1 MSTGASSIS
10 GRRFALLIATS
21 DYNDAALRQLR
32 APGRDASEL
41 SDVLRNPMIG
51 MFDVQT
57 LINAP
62 SGELQEKIAEFCADR
77 DPDDHLLIYLS
88 CHGLLDDSG
97 RLYYAAKNTRR
108 QREAATA
115 VAASWLNE
123 RLDDCRARRQIVV
136 LDCCHSGAFARS
148 AKGDSDLALEQ
159 RFRPHGRGRVVLTAS
174 RSTEYSFEGGHVAG
188 EGVRSVFTNAI
199 VDGLRTGDADRD
211 KDGLITVAD
220 LYQHVYDKVR
230 LAEPRQSPELW
241 LYAAEGDLLV
251 AHSVRGAV
259 IEPLLLPED
268 LRVTLESPR
277 FRVRETG
284 VAELAELL
292 DTAEPGLALTAR
304 QTLEQ
309 IASEDLPRVAEVA
322 RAALGAPPG
331 TAADQVSRELAERGR
346 KEEQARQE
354 ALEKARRQAK
364 EKARRE
370 ARAKAKRE
378 AEEKAR
384 REALEKAAREAEEK
398 ARRGAERQAALDE
411 DSQANAD
418 AAGPAVTWASS
429 KIALAGWRARRGLL
443 LLIIVPTL
451 SLVVLGTVRIFSCIQ
466 RATAYRQVEQLA
478 VLSGKV
484 ASLAQALETERNT
497 LITFIVLGKQNGGRG
512 SAVTTASKLEK
523 QVIKQEYAVTDGW
536 AKQVRSQA
544 ATIGSS
550 YPPLV
555 QQDAAGAIT
564 AMDGLAALRA
574 ASTDTQLPSLVVIQ
588 KYATTIGNVLALTNE
603 IALGSNDSSLADTV
617 RVLGLIS
624 AMKSQASEQGAIL
637 RSALTFD
644 LAGQGVFGQDK
655 LDAITAAQANQQSD
669 LTAFGISA
677 TAAQRQL
684 YNDALSSTL
693 ADRAQAQEQ
702 QAIAL
707 AKSGKASS
715 VDPAIANASAAMAYP
730 VSALRGVETQ
740 LVNSVISRATAL
752 RDGNVNLGIAFGLML
767 IVLTLLFAA
776 VLIPQTAVRRQR
788 GLHNHRNGVPLRA

>member
-1 MSTGASSIS
+1 
-10 GRRFALLIATS
+10 
-21 DYNDAALRQLR
+21 
-32 APGRDASEL
+32 
-41 SDVLRNPMIG
+41 
-51 MFDVQT
+51 
-57 LINAP
+57 
-62 SGELQEKIAEFCADR
+62 
-77 DPDDHLLIYLS
+77 
-88 CHGLLDDSG
+88 
-97 RLYYAAKNTRR
+97 
-108 QREAATA
+108 
-115 VAASWLNE
+115 
-123 RLDDCRARRQIVV
+123 
-136 LDCCHSGAFARS
+136 
-148 AKGDSDLALEQ
+148 
-159 RFRPHGRGRVVLTAS
+159 
-174 RSTEYSFEGGHVAG
+174 
-188 EGVRSVFTNAI
+188 
-199 VDGLRTGDADRD
+199 
-211 KDGLITVAD
+211 
-220 LYQHVYDKVR
+220 
-230 LAEPRQSPELW
+230 
-241 LYAAEGDLLV
+241 
-251 AHSVRGAV
+251 
-259 IEPLLLPED
+259 
-268 LRVTLESPR
+268 
-277 FRVRETG
+277 
-284 VAELAELL
+284 
-292 DTAEPGLALTAR
+292 
-304 QTLEQ
+304 
-309 IASEDLPRVAEVA
+309 
-322 RAALGAPPG
+322 
-331 TAADQVSRELAERGR
+331 
-346 KEEQARQE
+346 
-354 ALEKARRQAK
+354 
-364 EKARRE
+364 
-370 ARAKAKRE
+370 
-378 AEEKAR
+378 
-384 REALEKAAREAEEK
+384 
-398 ARRGAERQAALDE
+398 
-411 DSQANAD
+411 
-418 AAGPAVTWASS
+418 
-429 KIALAGWRARRGLL
+429 
-443 LLIIVPTL
+443 
-451 SLVVLGTVRIFSCIQ
+451 
-466 RATAYRQVEQLA
+466 
-478 VLSGKV
+478 
-484 ASLAQALETERNT
+484 
-497 LITFIVLGKQNGGRG
+497 
-512 SAVTTASKLEK
+512 VTTASKLEK